1 MYNDRDIAV
10 DTDNILAQSRADI
23 HQLCYLGLHQYAKEN
38 KLIGRSRPLI
48 NIMDMGDQA
57 IRRLYFRLTVACI
70 KEIVGTTHFTHGG
83 RSDQVNYLNVHQY
96 RKLRLYGLLDKDMFV
111 AWQDDD
117 LESARQISPIAYWP
131 DNLRNNDRALLLG
144 HLGIDDIFDDL
155 GIRTRAT
162 LELGGDSFRRHLRHA
177 LRFMPEGGLPKHV
190 QTDPGN
196 RRKVRNI
203 AININLFESPHF
215 HTLGNSI
222 ELPQH
227 IEKVTEFCDTLY
239 PLIQTL
245 QGDEAREHFVYVA
258 KNYPGPHAISTRQR
272 EIQTSRRE
280 TERRDRLQEQET
292 INRTAHIELMRERML
307 TTLGGPPQLG
317 RNARTLT
324 DAMCPHCNTEV
335 GPNEG
340 DQCTCRRYRRHVAIR
355 TDEWQQVTRETCES
369 CGEWEEECACI
380 DNQCTDCNR
389 PLDFCHCGDNH
400 GTPDLDHIH
409 VDEPDNMPRC
419 RNCNNYDVPIHIAT
433 GLCEPCFT
441 ETHTHA
447 NYPEGTAIAICVN
460 CDEQLPHCTCPQRTP
475 GRIDPGLVA
484 GILDPLDDAPEDV
497 RELRRRVSEALGLRI
512 ARETEGEEDGD

>member
-1 MYNDRDIAV
+1 MYNDRDISV
-10 DTDNILAQSRADI
+10 DTDNILSQSRADI

-48 NIMDMGDQA
+48 DIMSMGDQA

-70 KEIVGTTHFTHGG
+70 KEIVGTTHFTHGD

-131 DNLRNNDRALLLG
+131 DNIRNNDSALLIG
-144 HLGIDDIFDDL
+144 HQGIDDIFNDL

-162 LELGGDSFRRHLRHA
+162 LELGGASFRRHLRHA
-177 LRFMPEGGLPKHV
+177 LRLMPEGGLPKHV
-190 QTDPGN
+190 QHDPSN

-203 AININLFESPHF
+203 AISINLFESPHF
-215 HTLGNSI
+215 HMLGHTV

-272 EIQTSRRE
+272 EIQNSRRE

-292 INRTAHIELMRERML
+292 VNRTAHIELMRERML

-324 DAMCPHCNTEV
+324 DAMCPHCNTQV
-335 GPNEG
+335 GPNE
-340 DQCTCRRYRRHVAIR
+340 DDECTCRRYRRHVAIR
-355 TDEWQQVTRETCES
+355 TDEWQQVTRDTCEN
-369 CGEWEEECACI
+369 CGERDNECACI
-380 DNQCTDCNR
+380 DNQCDGCNR
-389 PLDFCHCGDNH
+389 PLDFCNCEVEQ
-400 GTPDLDHIH
+400 DLAAPMLDLPPPMEH
-409 VDEPDNMPRC
+409 RC
-419 RNCNNYDVPIHIAT
+419 RECHNYDVPIHIAT
-433 GLCEPCFT
+433 GLCEPCFENT
-441 ETHTHA
+441 QTQQNH
-447 NYPEGTAIAICVN
+447 PQGTPIAICVN
-460 CDEQLPHCTCPQRTP
+460 CNEQLGDCTCPNRQL
-475 GRIDPGLVA
+475 GRMDPGLVA
-484 GILDPLDDAPEDV
+484 DILDPLEDTPADV